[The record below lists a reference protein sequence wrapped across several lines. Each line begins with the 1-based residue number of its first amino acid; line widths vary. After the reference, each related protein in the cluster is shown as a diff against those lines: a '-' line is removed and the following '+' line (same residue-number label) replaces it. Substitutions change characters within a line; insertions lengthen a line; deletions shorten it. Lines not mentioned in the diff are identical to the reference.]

1 MKIIRTWPDETIRLA
16 KKEPEGEL
24 KGIEGSVNF
33 SCDND
38 FLCLLSFQES
48 VSSKD
53 VLDVKL
59 EMLLRQ
65 WNKSIDILFTIH
77 PVDGSL
83 ITWLV

>member
-1 MKIIRTWPDETIRLA
+1 MSPIHFSFDDTIWM
-16 KKEPEGEL
+16 
-24 KGIEGSVNF
+24 F
-33 SCDND
+33 YC
-38 FLCLLSFQES
+38 FQES

-83 ITWLV
+83 ITWLVEFVLMNGEIQGY